1 MDMTLVIMHV
11 TDACIKSDAALTV
24 HFIEV
29 ATSWQKELHKGLHSN
44 IAMWLAIHNTSCLR
58 INITKVTTMNI
69 P

>member
-1 MDMTLVIMHV
+1 MPQIP
-11 TDACIKSDAALTV
+11 IKSDAALTV

-29 ATSWQKELHKGLHSN
+29 LHGRKELHNGLHSN
-44 IAMWLAIHNTSCLR
+44 IAKWLAIHNTSCLR